1 MTRRN
6 REPGSKPM
14 NRRTMLALPL
24 ALGAAAGWPGPGRA
38 QGVYPDR
45 PIRLLI
51 GFAAGG
57 PTDIV
62 GRRFADRL
70 GAVLGQPVVV
80 ENRSGASGSIAA
92 VEAARARPDGYT
104 LMLAT
109 SSSHAIYV
117 SLAVRPGFDPVAD
130 YAAVALIGVV
140 PMVIGAHPAFA
151 ATLPEALAKIRAA
164 PGEIALATSG
174 NGGIAH
180 FAAELL
186 LHQAGGLRAN
196 LVHYRGGGPA
206 VQDAIAGH
214 VPLVVETFATTLE
227 HHRAGRLRILAA
239 FSGQRSAAAPEVPTA
254 IEQGVPGMLANTY
267 NVLLAPAGTPAP
279 VIARLAEASAKVA
292 SEPEFQAF
300 LRSVSVEPV
309 LDSTPARTAEFIRS
323 ERAKWEPIIRA
334 TGLRI
339 E

>member
-1 MTRRN
+1 
-6 REPGSKPM
+6 M
-14 NRRTMLALPL
+14 NRRNMLGLPL
-24 ALGAAAGWPGPGRA
+24 AIGAAVGLPAPGRA

-45 PIRLLI
+45 PIRMLI

-80 ENRSGASGSIAA
+80 ENRSGASGSIAS
-92 VEAARARPDGYT
+92 VEVARARPDGYT

-109 SSSHAIYV
+109 SSSHAIYA

-140 PMVIGAHPAFA
+140 PMVIAAHPAFA
-151 ATLPEALAKIRAA
+151 ANLPEALDKIRASR
-164 PGEIALATSG
+164 GETALATSG

-239 FSGQRSAAAPEVPTA
+239 FAGQRSAAAPDVPTA
-254 IEQGVPGMLANTY
+254 IEQGVPDMLANTY
-267 NVLLAPAGTPAP
+267 NALLAPAGTPAP
-279 VIARLAEASAKVA
+279 VIAKLAEATAKVA
-292 SEPEFQAF
+292 AEPEFQAF